1 MKNWLKNLKISQKII
16 LFGSIVSIFTFLIAS
31 LLILQLFQMKKEMD
45 SLYKDR
51 VTHMKQLKEISDMY
65 TSNIIN
71 NSYKVKNNIITWKQG
86 LDGIKEAQTLINS
99 NIENYEKTFLTED
112 EKILFEEFKKS
123 KIDADNLILKLS
135 DTMKKENPLE
145 LDNLIKGALYQRID
159 VVTRRVTNL
168 IEMQLTIADE
178 IYEKNN
184 IRYNLSIVFSI
195 VSIFLSLIVQII
207 LAFIISSNI
216 KKSLKNFKILFE
228 NMSNGDLTESYNIDT
243 LNLKK
248 YNEIQELGICY
259 NHLVNN
265 LKNIIDNIK
274 KDGISTASSAIQLSE
289 GMNVITEATQMQT
302 TDILS
307 LETQID
313 SLNLKMKKV
322 LDNISNQSVSI
333 EESSNSINGIYS
345 AIDNV
350 FTNIKNTLIISKE
363 TQSAA
368 LKGEKSVLDSY
379 EGIKKMEK
387 IINDIDLATFSISKI
402 SEQVNLLALNA
413 AIEAARAGE
422 AGRGFSIVAEEVRKL
437 ADLTKTSVSE
447 IGIMIGNAKETMNQ
461 NLYLSEHSGEQ
472 LKEILFKVEKTNE
485 EIEKLSDSMSLQR
498 LSIEEM
504 TQTISDISLNSSNIE
519 NLSTEQIKNFEE
531 IKNNMNNI
539 SSQSQA
545 ISIGT
550 EESLAV
556 AKEVSNIA
564 DNLNELIKVFKI

>member
-350 FTNIKNTLIISKE
+350 FTNIKNTLNISKE

-545 ISIGT
+545 ISTGT

>member
-16 LFGSIVSIFTFLIAS
+16 IFGSIVTIFTFLIAS

-135 DTMKKENPLE
+135 DTMKKENPLQ

-184 IRYNLSIVFSI
+184 IRYNLSIIFSTI
-195 VSIFLSLIVQII
+195 SIFLSLIVQII
-207 LAFIISSNI
+207 LAFIISNNI
-216 KKSLKNFKILFE
+216 KKSLKSFKILFE

-259 NHLVNN
+259 NHLVDN
-265 LKNIIDNIK
+265 LKNIMC
-274 KDGISTASSAIQLSE
+274 S
-289 GMNVITEATQMQT
+289 
-302 TDILS
+302 
-307 LETQID
+307 
-313 SLNLKMKKV
+313 
-322 LDNISNQSVSI
+322 
-333 EESSNSINGIYS
+333 
-345 AIDNV
+345 
-350 FTNIKNTLIISKE
+350 
-363 TQSAA
+363 
-368 LKGEKSVLDSY
+368 
-379 EGIKKMEK
+379 
-387 IINDIDLATFSISKI
+387 
-402 SEQVNLLALNA
+402 
-413 AIEAARAGE
+413 
-422 AGRGFSIVAEEVRKL
+422 
-437 ADLTKTSVSE
+437 
-447 IGIMIGNAKETMNQ
+447 
-461 NLYLSEHSGEQ
+461 
-472 LKEILFKVEKTNE
+472 
-485 EIEKLSDSMSLQR
+485 
-498 LSIEEM
+498 
-504 TQTISDISLNSSNIE
+504 
-519 NLSTEQIKNFEE
+519 
-531 IKNNMNNI
+531 
-539 SSQSQA
+539 
-545 ISIGT
+545 
-550 EESLAV
+550 
-556 AKEVSNIA
+556 
-564 DNLNELIKVFKI
+564 

>member
-350 FTNIKNTLIISKE
+350 FTNIKNTLNISKE

-485 EIEKLSDSMSLQR
+485 EIEK
-498 LSIEEM
+498 
-504 TQTISDISLNSSNIE
+504 
-519 NLSTEQIKNFEE
+519 
-531 IKNNMNNI
+531 
-539 SSQSQA
+539 
-545 ISIGT
+545 
-550 EESLAV
+550 
-556 AKEVSNIA
+556 
-564 DNLNELIKVFKI
+564 

>member
-16 LFGSIVSIFTFLIAS
+16 IFGSIVTIFTFLIAS

-51 VTHMKQLKEISDMY
+51 VIHMKQLKEISDMY

-135 DTMKKENPLE
+135 DTMKKENSLE

-184 IRYNLSIVFSI
+184 IRYNLSIIFSTI
-195 VSIFLSLIVQII
+195 SIFLSLIVQII
-207 LAFIISSNI
+207 LAFIISNNI
-216 KKSLKNFKILFE
+216 KKSLKSFKILFE

-259 NHLVNN
+259 NHLVDN

-274 KDGISTASSAIQLSE
+274 NDGISTASSAIQLSE

-307 LETQID
+307 LEIQID

-350 FTNIKNTLIISKE
+350 FTNIKNTLNISKE

-564 DNLNELIKVFKI
+564 DNLNELIKIFKI